1 MKGNQSEVSTEKSQ
15 YRRTRPVADSN
26 RNKIDQRIDE
36 KELNINRTLQK
47 AQTHRVSTSP
57 SSGRAP
63 AQQSENEISQS
74 LPIPEYKMGW
84 IVGKGGS
91 YINQLSRKSGA
102 ALTISESTSK
112 EYGTVWKYV
121 QIKGTGRAVDRAK
134 KLLHIRLERLEP
146 RSDVA
151 EKTLDDADLGE
162 EVDYLPSASSDAE
175 GLKGEGRKR
184 SGSSGAERAGNGE
197 GGGEG
202 ESGGDKVGHE
212 SDCAAPD
219 GEKEKAREHPDERV
233 CF

>member
-36 KELNINRTLQK
+36 KELNINRTLQN
-47 AQTHRVSTSP
+47 HRVSTSP

-134 KLLHIRLERLEP
+134 KLLHIRLERLGP

-162 EVDYLPSASSDAE
+162 EVDYLPSARSDAE
-175 GLKGEGRKR
+175 GLKGESRKR
-184 SGSSGAERAGNGE
+184 SGSSGPERAGNGE
-197 GGGEG
+197 G
-202 ESGGDKVGHE
+202 GGDKVGHE

-233 CF
+233 CFR